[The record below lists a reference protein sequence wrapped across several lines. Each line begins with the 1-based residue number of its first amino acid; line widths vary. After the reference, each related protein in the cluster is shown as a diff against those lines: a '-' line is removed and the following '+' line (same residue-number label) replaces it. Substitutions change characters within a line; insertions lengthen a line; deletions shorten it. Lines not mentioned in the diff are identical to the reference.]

1 MMFAMVWMMMAFVMY
16 LLRPQSLRGNRG
28 DAKPQGKAT
37 CAMGGFKVVFH
48 GFLAIE
54 HISV

>member
-1 MMFAMVWMMMAFVMY
+1 MFAMVWMMMAFVMY

-37 CAMGGFKVVFH
+37 CALGGFKVNFH

-54 HISV
+54 HFSV